1 MAKVRN
7 KIAVKHRNP
16 IKIRKQKL
24 IDRINSCKS
33 LKEIKEWEKVFS
45 YHSVLK
51 SDEDWDYGFLLNLLE
66 YKLKKM
72 SQYFH
77 THNIVQNEKYYG
89 DLCDKAIAILNAG
102 YKTSIIVEE
111 DLHNYVNTRNVH
123 RFFNQKQ
130 LDFILKYKLQEYYL
144 PTVRETKAK
153 ALFWKFMHHYIEY
166 LWD

>member
-1 MAKVRN
+1 MAKIKN
-7 KIAVKHRNP
+7 KIVIKHRNP
-16 IKIRKQKL
+16 IKVRKQKL
-24 IDRINSCKS
+24 IDKINSCKS

-45 YHSVLK
+45 YHPVLK
-51 SDEDWDYGFLLNLLE
+51 SDEDWDYGFLLGLLE

-102 YKTSIIVEE
+102 YKTDIILDK

-123 RFFNQKQ
+123 RFFNPKE
-130 LDFILKYKLQEYYL
+130 LEFILKEGLKQYYL
-144 PTVRETKAK
+144 PTIREKKAK
-153 ALFWKFMHHYIEY
+153 ALFWKFLYHYIEY